1 MYVKGFKIGYD
12 KNKRLWLIILGA
24 ITIAVL
30 LIVIAFV
37 SVYSNLNVKNISGF
51 DIKDIYS
58 YKASYKINVKSNKNQ
73 NNYNIEEEY
82 TKGEIETFV
91 FKIFD
96 ENDVITYTI
105 DGNGLKIK
113 SNNQKLEYILSDYII
128 KKENII
134 SLSTFLD
141 LYRKLDLN
149 ENDYFSINI
158 EESDNKISYKINILF
173 KDKKVDDEYAFL
185 EKISKMELVI
195 NKENNTPCEY
205 IVYDNENNAYIDII
219 YDKFFCLN

>member
-24 ITIAVL
+24 ITIAVF
-30 LIVIAFV
+30 LIIMSFIL
-37 SVYSNLNVKNISGF
+37 VYSNLNEKNISSF

-82 TKGEIETFV
+82 TKSDTETF
-91 FKIFD
+91 IFRIFN

-105 DGNGLKIK
+105 DSNGLNIK
-113 SNNQKLEYILSDYII
+113 SNNQSLEYTLSDYII

-134 SLSTFLD
+134 SISTFLD
-141 LYRKLDLN
+141 LYRELDLN
-149 ENDYFSINI
+149 ENDFFSINI
-158 EESDNKISYKINILF
+158 EEYDNKITYKINIDF
-173 KDKKVDDEYAFL
+173 KDKKIDDKYEFL

-195 NKENNTPCEY
+195 NKENNNPYEY
-205 IVYDNENNAYIDII
+205 IIYDKENNAYIDII
-219 YDKFFCLN
+219 YDNFFYLK

>member
-1 MYVKGFKIGYD
+1 MYVKSFKIGYD

-37 SVYSNLNVKNISGF
+37 SVYSNLNVKNIGGF

-141 LYRKLDLN
+141 FYRKLDLK

-158 EESDNKISYKINILF
+158 EESDNKISYKINIDF

-205 IVYDNENNAYIDII
+205 IIYDSKNNAYIDII
-219 YDKFFCLN
+219 YDKFFSLK

>member
-24 ITIAVL
+24 ITIAVF
-30 LIVIAFV
+30 LIIMSFIL
-37 SVYSNLNVKNISGF
+37 VYSNLNEKNISNF

-82 TKGEIETFV
+82 TKSDTETF
-91 FKIFD
+91 IFRIFN

-105 DGNGLKIK
+105 DSNGLNIK
-113 SNNQKLEYILSDYII
+113 SNNQSLEYTLSDYII

-134 SLSTFLD
+134 SISTFLD
-141 LYRKLDLN
+141 LYRELDLN
-149 ENDYFSINI
+149 ENDFFSINI
-158 EESDNKISYKINILF
+158 EEYDNKITYKINIDF
-173 KDKKVDDEYAFL
+173 KDKKIDDKYEFL

-195 NKENNTPCEY
+195 NKENNNPYEY
-205 IVYDNENNAYIDII
+205 IIYDKENNAYIDII
-219 YDKFFCLN
+219 YDNFFYLK